1 MATWDDV
8 RRIALALPETAEGT
22 TFDNQAWLVKG
33 KSFVWR
39 RPLNKADVKRWGTAT
54 PIPDGPILAAYVAD
68 LDEKD
73 ALVTEE
79 PDLFF
84 TIEHF
89 NGFRAVLIR
98 LDAIDPD
105 RLEDVITD
113 AWLARAPKRVVADFL
128 DARSDT

>member
-8 RRIALALPETAEGT
+8 SGIALALPETAEGT
-22 TFDNQAWLVKG
+22 TFDNRAWLVKG

-39 RPLNKADVKRWGTAT
+39 RPLNKADVRRWGTAT
-54 PIPDGPILAAYVAD
+54 PVPEGPILAAYVAD

-113 AWLARAPKRVVADFL
+113 AWLARAPKRLVSDFL
-128 DARSDT
+128 AARS